1 MTTTARLKSVR
12 KSVREPDPANDYEIR
27 RFTVEEYHRLAEVG
41 ILHSGDPYELLDGWI
56 VRKMPNNPP
65 HVQTTIRA
73 SEQIRKIVPGS
84 HIVRVGFPIT
94 LDGSEPEPDVLVAI
108 GPVGLYNDRHPSPKE
123 IELVVEVSDATLN
136 RDKRLKLPLYAKSKL
151 PIYWIINIP
160 ERQVEVYTEP
170 RGGKSPTYR
179 QRSDFAIDASVP
191 VAIAGENRGSIPVRE
206 ILPSTNR

>member
-1 MTTTARLKSVR
+1 MATAIRLPR
-12 KSVREPDPANDYEIR
+12 KGISPSKADAFNDFELR
-27 RFTVEEYHRLAEVG
+27 RFTVEEYHRLVEVG
-41 ILHSGDPYELLDGWI
+41 ILHSGDPYELLDGRI
-56 VRKMPNNPP
+56 VRKMPNDPP

-73 SEQIRKIVPGS
+73 SEQIKKFVPGS

-108 GPVGLYNDRHPSPKE
+108 GPVGLYDDRHPSPKE

-136 RDKRLKLPLYAKSKL
+136 RDKRLKLPLCAKSKL

-160 ERQVEVYTEP
+160 ERQIEVYTEP
-170 RGGKSPTYR
+170 RGGKIPTYR
-179 QRSDFAIDASVP
+179 RRTDSGIDASVP
-191 VAIAGENRGSIPVRE
+191 VVLAGENRGTITVRE